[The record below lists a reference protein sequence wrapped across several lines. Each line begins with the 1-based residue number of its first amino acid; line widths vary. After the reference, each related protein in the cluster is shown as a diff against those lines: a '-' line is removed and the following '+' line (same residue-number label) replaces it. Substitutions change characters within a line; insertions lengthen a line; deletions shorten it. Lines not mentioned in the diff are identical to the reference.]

1 MKKKMMKITCLLL
14 AMVMLLALAG
24 CGGSAPSEA
33 KASEAPTSAA
43 GNSGNTA
50 SAKNK
55 LAFFLPMTGD
65 QMQYGESLSRG
76 AELALKQYNEAH
88 GTDYVIE
95 VFDDKG
101 DPTEAVNV
109 ANKIVTDPTVI
120 AGMGSFSSSCAMAA
134 APVFEEADL
143 LLFSP
148 NASHTD
154 FPSMGKNMFSAVMS
168 QKYEGAEFADALIGR
183 FGTQN
188 IALLY
193 QNTDH
198 GVIATDV
205 FSKEY
210 EAKGGA
216 VISKETFVPGQ
227 TTDFSPVLSKI
238 KEKNPDLLYVNA
250 SYSDCAQIL
259 MQAKAL
265 NLNCQYV
272 CPGMALTEEF
282 LKVVGTTIDG
292 TLVLSSVPAFLPSV
306 LETAKLDASMQAFVD
321 SYTTE
326 YNEIPDG
333 FAASAFDAVNIV
345 LDACAKVGTDTPVLR
360 EEIAKLRDFPGVS
373 GYNMQFNE
381 SKEMVKGI
389 YMFQIQ
395 NGQFVVAE

>member
-1 MKKKMMKITCLLL
+1 MKKKMIKITSLLL

-33 KASEAPTSAA
+33 KPSEAPTSAA
-43 GNSGNTA
+43 GNSSNTA

-76 AELALKQYNEAH
+76 AKLALKQYNEAH

-345 LDACAKVGTDTPVLR
+345 LDACSKVGTDTPVLR